1 MTLTFTQM
9 IDETLAQ
16 LRSYVRDQELST
28 WLKFPITANALEATV
43 NDASI
48 VSRGQIEIGSE
59 LLIVESVNTTL
70 NKITFPPFGRGDEG
84 TTASQHLANTKVTV
98 QPLYP
103 RKRVADTLNQVIR
116 SVGDQLF
123 GIQKVNLV
131 SHPTRVSYELP
142 AATERVLSVQYRYDT
157 ISKDVVYAR
166 DWTFDQQ
173 AEWPSGK
180 GLLLYDYPKPGD
192 PIVVTTAVPPLPLA
206 EGDDWSDSLL
216 PDSSWDVI
224 TMGALSRLIS
234 TAGNYMVSTRS
245 VGAQTTLAAQMDPQV
260 PMQIS
265 RYFYAQHQERLAQEI
280 AKQLNSFANRA
291 HRQRWR

>member
-1 MTLTFTQM
+1 MTMTFTQM
-9 IDETLAQ
+9 IDETQAQ

-28 WLKFPITANALEATV
+28 WLKFGITANALEATV

-48 VSRGQIEIGSE
+48 VSRGQIEIDSE
-59 LLIVESVNTTL
+59 LIVVESVNATA

-84 TTASQHLANTKVTV
+84 TTATQHLANSKVTV

-103 RKRVADTLNQVIR
+103 RKRVADVLNQVIR
-116 SVGDQLF
+116 SVGDRLF
-123 GIQKVNLV
+123 GVQKVSLT

-142 AATERVLSVQYRYDT
+142 AETERVLSVQYRYDT
-157 ISKDVVYAR
+157 VSRDVIYAR
-166 DWTFDQQ
+166 DWSFDQQ

-192 PIVVTTAVPPLPLA
+192 PIVVTTAVPPVPLA
-206 EGDDWSDSLL
+206 EGDDWSESLL
-216 PDSSWDVI
+216 PDSAWDVI
-224 TMGALSRLIS
+224 TLGAMSRLLA
-234 TAGNYMVSTRS
+234 TASSYMVSTKS
-245 VGAQTTLAAQMDPQV
+245 VGAQTTLSAQMDPQV

-265 RYFYAQHQERLAQEI
+265 RYFYAQHQERLELEI
-280 AKQLNSFANRA
+280 AKLLNTFASRT

>member
-1 MTLTFTQM
+1 MTMTFTQM

-28 WLKFPITANALEATV
+28 WLKFTITANALEATV
-43 NDASI
+43 DNASI

-84 TTASQHLANTKVTV
+84 TTAVQHLANSKVTV

-103 RKRVADTLNQVIR
+103 RKRVADVLNQVLR
-116 SVGDQLF
+116 AVSDQLF
-123 GIQKVNLV
+123 GIQTVSLT
-131 SHPTRVSYELP
+131 SHPTRVSYQLP
-142 AATERVLSVQYRYDT
+142 AETDRVLSVQYRPDS

-166 DWTFDQQ
+166 NWTFDQQ
-173 AEWPSGK
+173 AEWPTGK
-180 GLLLYDYPKPGD
+180 GLLLYEAPKPGD
-192 PIVVTTAVPPLPLA
+192 PIVVTTAVPAVPLA

-216 PDSSWDVI
+216 PDSAYDVI
-224 TMGALSRLIS
+224 VLGAVSRMLA
-234 TAGNYMVSTRS
+234 TAGTYMVSTRS
-245 VGAQTTLAAQMDPQV
+245 VGAQTTLAAAMDPQT
-260 PMQIS
+260 PMQLS

-280 AKQLNSFANRA
+280 SKVMNRYANRA
-291 HRQRWR
+291 HYQRWR